1 MARKYARD
9 NRGRFASKG
18 TGATA
23 RGGRLRTEA
32 GNKRATQKISVLSG
46 DRMSSVPKGTV
57 GKTRKQ
63 REITMIDRPLEKRSA
78 YNAGRAQQQAA
89 IAARKAAKP
98 AASKR
103 IRAAAPGNTVAN
115 KTGQSKTL
123 NNFNSRPERT
133 RGAYVG
139 GRYVDKAK
147 LTGRQPLDLGR
158 VDDTAYGRVATK
170 SARARSASKSGA
182 GGDTAMVNIPM
193 SGSRG
198 RRLDAEIT
206 RNVKAQKAADRAA
219 SRALGRQFKSDTSR
233 AKKLRSVHEKAVVA
247 KYSVKMGKPAAE
259 VRSAIRTLEPSRQV
273 KFFKQWVKE
282 NRAAARR

>member
-1 MARKYARD
+1 MGRRYVRD
-9 NRGRFASKG
+9 NRGRFAS

-32 GNKRATQKISVLSG
+32 GNKRETQTMQVKGGGSKLRNRNQVALHNAASRG
-46 DRMSSVPKGTV
+46 DK
-57 GKTRKQ
+57 
-63 REITMIDRPLEKRSA
+63 SA
-78 YNAGRAQQQAA
+78 LAALRAQRKGPLKP
-89 IAARKAAKP
+89 ARKDTKDQGWGTGLDQGGAPKRAYAKP
-98 AASKR
+98 PA
-103 IRAAAPGNTVAN
+103 NTLKN
-115 KTGQSKTL
+115 QTGSSKTL
-123 NNFNSRPERT
+123 NKFNSRPERT

-158 VDDTAYGRVATK
+158 GDDKAYGRVATK